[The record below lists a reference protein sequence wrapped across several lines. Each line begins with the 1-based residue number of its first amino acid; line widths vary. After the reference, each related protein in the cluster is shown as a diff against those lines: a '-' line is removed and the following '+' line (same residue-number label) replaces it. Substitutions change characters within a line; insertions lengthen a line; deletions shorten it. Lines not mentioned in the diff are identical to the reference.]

1 MEGISLASLVLPL
14 ARVTVMGIMLSV
26 GLSLDF
32 RQLLMLWRKPGLL
45 ARSYLAVVILVPLV
59 TLAVIKIFDLPPAV
73 DIALM
78 LMAVAPGSPLA
89 MKRAAVAGGDVPYAA
104 SLQFT
109 VNLTAIATIP
119 LFLYIL
125 STFFEPN
132 AYVSPGE
139 IARQLA
145 FAQFAPLVFGI
156 LLATTWPGLTRR
168 FGDIIT
174 KVSNVLLVVLV
185 FVVVLAGWRSFL
197 DTFHGMGWYSFVA
210 AAIIIGVSLTLGHA
224 LGGPG
229 KERRTTLAVMSIAR
243 SLSLAV
249 FLALRDFPE
258 QGLLG
263 VFVAYILLS
272 VVVQGVYVTLRKYG
286 EKKAG
291 APA

>member
-1 MEGISLASLVLPL
+1 MEGISLASLVPPL
-14 ARVTVMGIMLSV
+14 AQVTVMGVMLSV

-59 TLAVIKIFDLPPAV
+59 TLAVIKIFNLPPAV

-89 MKRAAVAGGDVPYAA
+89 MRRATLAGGDAPYAA

-109 VNLTAIATIP
+109 VNLSAIITIP

-125 STFFEPN
+125 SAFFEPQ
-132 AYVSPGE
+132 AYASPTL
-139 IARQLA
+139 IAYQVTI
-145 FAQFAPLVFGI
+145 AQFAPLIFGI
-156 LLATTWPGLTRR
+156 LLTTTWPGLTRR
-168 FGDIIT
+168 FGDFIT
-174 KVSNVLLVVLV
+174 RVANVMLVVLV
-185 FVVVLAGWRSFL
+185 VLVVLAGWRPFL
-197 DTFHGMGWYSFVA
+197 DTFRGIGWYSFLA
-210 AAIIIGVSLTLGHA
+210 AAIIIGVSLTLGHS

-229 KERRTTLAVMSIAR
+229 KEKRTTLAVMSIAR

-249 FLALRDFPE
+249 FLALKDFPG
-258 QGLLG
+258 QGILG
-263 VFVAYILLS
+263 VFVAYILLGL
-272 VVVQGVYVTLRKYG
+272 VVQAVYVTLRKYG